1 MNLFHDTNVL
11 IAYCFIHDRWKGKAE
26 AVLKDD
32 FTHFTSDKVIN
43 EFREKEDEIKN
54 EFHSKI
60 VNLSERIRRS
70 GKDSF
75 NIDEKNKIIRKA
87 SKEIKPL
94 ITEFLDK
101 EVTYPISK
109 DRLAEALLN
118 LYFKGLKTEK
128 TRYNN
133 LMQKFQEVH
142 RRLAEYPELES
153 QLKQLGIHNG
163 KRDIGI
169 LLDAHD
175 LVVLKDLNLNFVSTD
190 DVLCQTLKNEI
201 LALLAIDEIIDLRY
215 YLGF

>member
-26 AVLKDD
+26 AILKDD

-43 EFREKEDEIKN
+43 EFLERKDEIIE

-60 VNLSERIRRS
+60 IVLSERIYKS
-70 GKDSF
+70 GKDYF
-75 NIDEKNKIIRKA
+75 NVDEKNKIIRKA
-87 SKEIKPL
+87 DKKIRPL
-94 ITEFLDK
+94 ITEFLDR
-101 EVTYPISK
+101 EITYPIPK
-109 DRLAEALLN
+109 EQLARSLQN
-118 LYFKGLKTEK
+118 LYFKGLKIERD
-128 TRYNN
+128 RYAH
-133 LMQKFQEVH
+133 LMKKFQEIHSRVK
-142 RRLAEYPELES
+142 EYPELES

-163 KRDIGI
+163 KRDRGI

-175 LVVLKDLNLNFVSTD
+175 LAMLKDLNLNFVSTD